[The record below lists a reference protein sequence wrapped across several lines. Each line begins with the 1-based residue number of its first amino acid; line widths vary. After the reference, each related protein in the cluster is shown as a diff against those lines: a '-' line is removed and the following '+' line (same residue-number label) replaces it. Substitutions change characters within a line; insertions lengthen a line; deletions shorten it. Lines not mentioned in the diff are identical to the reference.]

1 MQGNGNFVVH
11 LLCCRNY
18 MNDSLRTNVF
28 VRFQAETI
36 ACACIYLAAR
46 VLQVQNR
53 SLSITSACLLWDVV
67 LLMSDFSH
75 HSFFQISLPSRPLW
89 YLLFGATEE
98 EIKDICTTT
107 LKLYTRKKVR
117 SVLPS
122 LMCYFES
129 VSDFFLLFVC
139 LFFSQIMNSWRRKW
153 TRGRWLYRKP
163 NWKPKDWI
171 QMALLLSP
179 HWVDSLLDP
188 NHVSYHFHYLLCSL
202 TALLLS
208 IVYHRCSK
216 HTWLFVCDTK

>member
-1 MQGNGNFVVH
+1 
-11 LLCCRNY
+11 
-18 MNDSLRTNVF
+18 
-28 VRFQAETI
+28 
-36 ACACIYLAAR
+36 
-46 VLQVQNR
+46 
-53 SLSITSACLLWDVV
+53 
-67 LLMSDFSH
+67 MSDFSH

-117 SVLPS
+117 PVSPHSCFKRSRSSLVL
-122 LMCYFES
+122 FWVS
-129 VSDFFLLFVC
+129 VSYLF
-139 LFFSQIMNSWRRKW
+139 FFSQIMNSWRRKW

-188 NHVSYHFHYLLCSL
+188 NHVSCHFHYLLCSL

-208 IVYHRCSK
+208 IVYHHCFKRV
-216 HTWLFVCDTK
+216 WLFVCDTK